1 MSSQVAHIL
10 ELVTELDRGS
20 QWQLIQH
27 ITLMMQVQEETDS
40 LPLSEDWKKELA
52 SRLEGLDAGKMASRL
67 WRDVISEMGKAIGR

>member
-40 LPLSEDWKKELA
+40 LPLSEAWKKELA
-52 SRLEGLDAGKMASRL
+52 SRLEGLDSGRMASRP
-67 WRDVISEMGKAIGR
+67 WRDVISEMKAKG

>member
-27 ITLMMQVQEETDS
+27 ITLMMQVQEETQVQ
-40 LPLSEDWKKELA
+40 PLSEEWIQEIT
-52 SRLEGLDAGKMASRL
+52 SRLEGLDSGKIVTRP
-67 WRDVISEMGKAIGR
+67 WREVISDMKQK

>member
-27 ITLMMQVQEETDS
+27 ITLMMQVQEETQVQ
-40 LPLSEDWKKELA
+40 PLSEEWIQEIT
-52 SRLEGLDAGKMASRL
+52 SRLEGLDSGKIATRP
-67 WRDVISEMGKAIGR
+67 WRDVISDMKQK